1 MKTEVVEPAFTEL
14 LHHAGEER
22 PKSEFEGGECGG
34 EPSRGDL
41 LAEKVDEVTADGRP
55 LLAGLGLLGRLVLQ
69 IGDHD
74 RRNLLRVDGKV
85 RHADPFQG
93 IDVGDQ
99 RNGVRPSLIDVVD
112 ALERQ
117 GTLQVD
123 LHDDL
128 RCGFDPFRG
137 VIDGR
142 RGNDLTRFGQAHRL
156 DHRHVQGAEPAPFD
170 LQGQLRPLAFE
181 EGRFAAVDASPELL
195 AANGADPSPDGP
207 GLEKD
212 VFELGAQGTGA
223 HQVDPETA
231 PCPDLLRQRSEGGL
245 REAHHAPGGGHQH
258 PVPEQPGR
266 LRGGHD
272 LGPRL
277 GVPDTLV
284 EVAHLTPPLSR
295 CP

>member
-74 RRNLLRVDGKV
+74 RPDLLGIDREIG
-85 RHADPFQG
+85 HADPFQG
-93 IDVGDQ
+93 IAGAEY
-99 RNGVRPSLIDVVD
+99 RNGIGPPLIDVVNP
-112 ALERQ
+112 LERQ

-142 RGNDLTRFGQAHRL
+142 RGNDLTCFGQAHRL
-156 DHRHVQGAEPAPFD
+156 DHRHVQDAEPAPFD
-170 LQGQLRPLAFE
+170 LQGQLRPLAFK
-181 EGRFAAVDASPELL
+181 EGHFAAVDASPELF
-195 AANGADPSPDGP
+195 AADGADPSPDGP

-223 HQVDPETA
+223 HQVDLETA
-231 PCPDLLRQRSEGGL
+231 PCPDLFRQRSEGGF

-258 PVPEQPGR
+258 PVPEQAGR